1 MIKTGL
7 IKVMNSSNCWQ
18 ETKDKLHLDIMADH
32 LLYKVF
38 GFIRKKG
45 EYLIRSFMMCNEY
58 FLIFAL
64 FHHFSFFS
72 LFFVMKVS

>member
-1 MIKTGL
+1 M
-7 IKVMNSSNCWQ
+7 
-18 ETKDKLHLDIMADH
+18 DIMADH

-45 EYLIRSFMMCNEY
+45 EYPIRFFMMCNED
-58 FLIFAL
+58 FLVYAL

-72 LFFVMKVS
+72 LFFVMKIS